1 MAFAVFCTIV
11 ALLVGGVVLL
21 LRPGTQLLV
30 ELTLGQDAPPV
41 SDLRL
46 LAGTGVAAVVVVG
59 GGTVALLGWSALVPL
74 LVAAAVGAVGAV
86 AAGRALERPEVRR
99 RLVRAELRA
108 ARRVTSLVRRAG
120 EELAARRR

>member
-1 MAFAVFCTIV
+1 M
-11 ALLVGGVVLL
+11 LL